1 LARGAPTWPS
11 PRLGL
16 ARALPR
22 CDLAYTPMFNARIFA
37 EQVRLRVTGEG
48 QGLGLGVRGS
58 G

>member
-1 LARGAPTWPS
+1 MARGAPTWPS

-48 QGLGLGVRGS
+48 QG
-58 G
+58 